1 MARKGKKGDKSS
13 LVISIVVHVLA
24 LGGLAYVAHRAGF
37 VPSAVYKITGIK
49 PPEKPKPKPKPP
61 EPKPDLPPPK
71 QNEIVE
77 ETTTPPPAN
86 AAPPSGA
93 PPTASTARSDAPPA
107 AGGGAN
113 NFFRAEARKPDAA
126 PVRPIQGKPGTGAGN
141 LDANKS
147 TASATATKSAF
158 DEASTRPSTIATVLE
173 ERKSAAAAQEAISS
187 EQIAR
192 SGGGDASQIATKIT
206 GVVATDNKQIVVR
219 GLNDRYNVATLNGTE
234 LPSADPRRRA
244 PQLDLIPSPMIDRI
258 VVSKTFTPDL
268 PGGFAGGAVNIVTK
282 SFPAKSFTTLSL
294 GTGVNT
300 EASFNDGFQ
309 STKGGGLDW
318 LALDDGTRKLP
329 QEALIDFNG
338 LVRNAE
344 TPWRVNTEQAVG
356 AERLQSA
363 QQIDTALRSFKN
375 TDFAPGMGQPGP
387 NSTFTLSSGDTTWL
401 FGKRVGWF
409 GTLTHDRKFQ
419 FYNEAFR
426 GRYAYGSDI
435 YDGGPLTRTSEF
447 LRDQSTIDVSWGAV
461 ASVAMEIM
469 PGHELSVGFLHN
481 QSAQQIAIEEN
492 GKTIDQFDP
501 SATARSRI
509 YQLSYRERFLQ
520 NLQFKGRHELR
531 ELGGSQLDWSYS
543 MSSTAEDSPD
553 ERIFPLIYDETGSG
567 SYNIIAQSA
576 ELPNINQPARFFRN
590 SQDESRNFRADLT
603 VPFTPGNGL
612 ESSIKIGVN
621 GLQSERALRQEIFEY
636 GVPQGTGVNQPDI
649 AGYANSVLAFQQQTF
664 VTNFTG
670 TGANRRAAYVFPRTN
685 PSFLRGGLPFDGY
698 GYNGTQEIP
707 AVYAMTDFFAT
718 SWLRL
723 IGGARIERTDLE
735 AEVLPRSR
743 IIGGTTS
750 GQIKTTDVLPSI
762 SAVFPITSNLNVRA
776 SWSETVARPTY
787 REFAPFEYYDTAD
800 GLAYRGNA
808 SLDRTS
814 IENYDARLEWFPRP
828 GELFSVA
835 YFHKNLKDPIEPF
848 IADNANGIVS
858 FTNNPTAIVR
868 GVEFEARKNLGS
880 LDPLLSPFTLGGNF
894 AYIDSLVDVYYP
906 SGNGIG
912 LYQRPLFDQPE
923 YILNADLTW
932 ELARSGTQVSVS
944 FARSGQRLAVDGGQ
958 GSPNI
963 YEQPIDTLDLFVSQ
977 RLGRWKMRFG
987 ARNLLDPDVKQILI
1001 NDLGSSPDRYGDAYV
1016 FRSYRR
1022 GVTFSLTISTDF

>member
-1 MARKGKKGDKSS
+1 MARKGKKGDKTS
-13 LVISIVVHVLA
+13 LAISIAVHVLA
-24 LGGLAYVAHRAGF
+24 LGGLAYLAHKAGF

-61 EPKPDLPPPK
+61 EPPPDLPPPK
-71 QNEIVE
+71 QADLVE
-77 ETTTPPPAN
+77 DTTPPPPN
-86 AAPPSGA
+86 AAPPSAA
-93 PPTASTARSDAPPA
+93 PPTASAARSDAPPA
-107 AGGGAN
+107 AGGAAN
-113 NFFRAEARKPDAA
+113 NFFRAETRKADAA

-141 LDANKS
+141 LDSNKS

-158 DEASTRPSTIATVLE
+158 DEASTKPSTIAAVLE

-187 EQIAR
+187 EQISR
-192 SGGGDASQIATKIT
+192 TGGGDASQITTKIT
-206 GVVATDNKQIVVR
+206 GVVATENKQLVVR
-219 GLNDRYNVATLNGTE
+219 GLNDRYNIATLNGTE

-244 PQLDLIPSPMIDRI
+244 PQLDLIPAPMIDRI

-268 PGGFAGGAVNIVTK
+268 QGGFAGGAVNIVTK
-282 SFPAKSFTTLSL
+282 SFPAKAFTTISL

-300 EASFNDGFQ
+300 EASFNNGFL
-309 STKGGGLDW
+309 SSPGGGLDW
-318 LALDDGTRKLP
+318 LALDDGTRALP
-329 QEALIDFNG
+329 QAALIDYNG
-338 LVRNAE
+338 LVRTAE
-344 TPWRVNTEQAVG
+344 TPWRVNTEQAIG
-356 AERLQSA
+356 EQRLA
-363 QQIDTALRSFKN
+363 AARQIDTALHSFKN
-375 TDFAPGMGQPGP
+375 TDFAPGMGAPGP
-387 NSTFTLSSGDTTWL
+387 NSTFTISSGDTTWL
-401 FGKRVGWF
+401 FGKRFGWF

-426 GRYAYGSDI
+426 GRYAYGADI
-435 YDGGPLTRTSEF
+435 FDGGPLTRTSEF
-447 LRDQSTIDVSWGAV
+447 VRDQATAEVSWGAV

-469 PGHELSVGFLHN
+469 PGHEISIGFLRN
-481 QSAQQIAIEEN
+481 QSAQQISIEEN

-501 SATARSRI
+501 SSVARSRI
-509 YQLSYRERFLQ
+509 YQISYRERFLQ

-553 ERIFPLIYDETGSG
+553 ERIFPLIYEENANG
-567 SYNIIAQSA
+567 SYNVIAQSA

-590 SQDESRNFRADLT
+590 SKDESRNFRADLT

-612 ESSIKIGVN
+612 ESSVKVGVN
-621 GLQSERALRQEIFEY
+621 SLQSERALRQELFEY
-636 GVPQGTGVNQPDI
+636 SVPQGTGVGQASISD
-649 AGYANSVLAFQQQTF
+649 YANSILTFQGQQF

-685 PSFLRGGLPFDGY
+685 PNFLSGGLPFDGY
-698 GYNGTQEIP
+698 GYDGNQDIP

-723 IGGARIERTDLE
+723 IGGARIERTDLQ

-743 IIGGTTS
+743 IIGATPKGE
-750 GQIKTTDVLPSI
+750 IKTTDILPSL
-762 SAVFPITSNLNVRA
+762 SAVFPITTNLNVRA
-776 SWSETVARPTY
+776 SWSQTVARPTY

-808 SLDRTS
+808 SLDRTQ

-828 GELFSVA
+828 GELLSVA
-835 YFHKNLKDPIEPF
+835 YFQKNLTDPIEPF

-858 FTNNPTAIVR
+858 FTNNPTATVR

-880 LDPLLSPFTLGGNF
+880 LDPLLQPFTIGGNF

-906 SGNGIG
+906 SGAGIA

-932 ELARSGTQVSVS
+932 ELARSGTSFTLQ

-963 YEQPIDTLDLFVSQ
+963 YEQPIDTLDLFINQ
-977 RLGRWKMRFG
+977 RLGRWKMRFA
-987 ARNLLDPDVKQILI
+987 ARNLTDPNIRQILI
-1001 NDLGSSPDRYGDAYV
+1001 NDLGSTPDRFGDAYV

-1022 GVTFSLTISTDF
+1022 GLTFSVTISTDF